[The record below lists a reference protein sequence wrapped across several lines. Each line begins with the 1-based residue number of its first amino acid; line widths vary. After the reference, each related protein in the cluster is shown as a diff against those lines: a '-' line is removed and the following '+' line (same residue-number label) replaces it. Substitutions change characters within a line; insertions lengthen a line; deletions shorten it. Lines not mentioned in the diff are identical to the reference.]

1 MNKNCKMIKKKT
13 TTNKVLTSIH
23 HSFFFCPLGGDLTA
37 VQPVFENLGFL
48 MYLAAHDAQ
57 NGKNK
62 TKPKKT
68 HKKHFL

>member
-1 MNKNCKMIKKKT
+1 MIKKAKKLT
-13 TTNKVLTSIH
+13 IVLSGIQ

-62 TKPKKT
+62 TPKKPLIYNL
-68 HKKHFL
+68 HLS